1 MAEINFDLLKYLSSG
16 IIFIDE
22 NKKIRYINEI
32 GKKVFKR
39 NIGDSCEGLFSV
51 CKNCP
56 LDRLKENPQSIHSFD
71 TKLLCCE
78 RNVCHSIIPIFENGK
93 FVGLLEEFRDST
105 ELINSM
111 KELKKQKEFTETIL
125 NSVVDAIIVIDKEG
139 NIIHY
144 NVNAKNLIC
153 REIDDI
159 SGMNIKFLLGLGYSE
174 LPSPNERT
182 DLIIETP
189 ALGKL
194 KVSFLRSLL
203 KEGEGEVLSFY
214 VLPDCMINQEIKGR
228 IITKSPKMQSILEMV
243 KTIADTNVSV
253 LIEGETG
260 TGKSILAKYI
270 HTLSSRRDKPFIKI
284 NCAAIPEN
292 LLESELFGYV
302 KGAFTGATK
311 DKPGKVELADGGTLF
326 LDEIGDMSLYL
337 QSKIL
342 HLIQEKEF
350 ERLGDIKSRKVN
362 IRIIAATNKDL
373 QKLIEEGKFR
383 EDLYYRLKVISI
395 KIPPLRERKED
406 IPYLINYF
414 ISKYS
419 KEYKRSIKG
428 ISPEAMKILLEYDYP
443 GNIRELENIIE
454 RAIIICSTGYIQVS
468 DLPEDIRI
476 GKNTNKNILFTSN
489 QDLKLIN
496 RETIIKALRETNGN
510 KTLAAK
516 LLGIHRTTL
525 WRKIK
530 EFNIEV

>member
-1 MAEINFDLLKYLSSG
+1 MAGINFDLLKYLSSG

-32 GKKVFKR
+32 GKKIFKR

-51 CKNCP
+51 CQNCP
-56 LDRLKENPQSIHSFD
+56 IDKLKQNPKAIHSFD
-71 TKLLCCE
+71 TKLMCCE
-78 RNVCHSIIPIFENGK
+78 KNVCHSIIPIFENGK
-93 FVGLLEEFRDST
+93 FVGIIEEFRDST
-105 ELINSM
+105 ALINSM

-144 NVNAKNLIC
+144 NDNAKNLIC

-159 SGMNIKFLLGLGYSE
+159 SGMNIKFLLGIGYDE
-174 LPSPNERT
+174 LPTPNERT

-189 ALGKL
+189 AVSKI

-228 IITKSPKMQSILEMV
+228 IITKSPKLLSILEMV

-292 LLESELFGYV
+292 LLESELFGYT

-362 IRIIAATNKDL
+362 IRIIAATNRDL
-373 QKLIEEGKFR
+373 QEMIKEGKFR

-414 ISKYS
+414 LEKYS
-419 KEYKRSIKG
+419 KEYNRRIKG
-428 ISPEAMKILLEYDYP
+428 ISPEAMKVLLEYDYY

-454 RAIIICSTGYIQVS
+454 RAIIICSSGYIQLS
-468 DLPEDIRI
+468 DLPEEIQYNKLKQTTKTI
-476 GKNTNKNILFTSN
+476 QTQTNFRL
-489 QDLKLIN
+489 LN
-496 RETIIKALRETNGN
+496 RETILEALKETNGN

-516 LLGIHRTTL
+516 LLGVHRTTL

-530 EFNIEV
+530 ELNIQV